1 MPLQN
6 SNAQPTAVW
15 RNLLLIGVSL
25 LAGLVLMEIAVRVV
39 VRVFQRPPLVVSE
52 AHAGWAGAPHLVDAV
67 VSLPGNRFRVNTDG
81 SGRRAVRESDGHR
94 SAQSPAIVLVG
105 DSFVFGLTVDDHET
119 FAALLAKQLPDRRIV
134 NLGVTG
140 YGTDQQLIGLERFLR
155 SMRSVNVSDVIV
167 VVFENDFLDV
177 QRRFDPYLGRAKPL
191 FRVVASTLDR
201 GSFKLPVLDRVMDY
215 SRLVWLVRS
224 KLATMRGSPALNAD
238 SGAAVV
244 LAGLGAIRRLGESNG
259 ARVHVFAHRRTTR
272 LSSVSD
278 SVWSAFLDRSDAIDI
293 TQTFR
298 ATPEGNPIGPDGA
311 HWNPEGHRR
320 AARIIQD
327 SLRSVLSR

>member
-25 LAGLVLMEIAVRVV
+25 LAGLALMEIAVRVM
-39 VRVFQRPPLVVSE
+39 VRVFQRPPLVVSD
-52 AHAGWAGAPHLVDAV
+52 AHAGWTGGPHLVDAV
-67 VSLPGNRFRVNTDG
+67 VALPGNRFRVNTDG
-81 SGRRAVRESDGHR
+81 SGRRAVRVSDSP
-94 SAQSPAIVLVG
+94 SAQFPAVVLVG

-119 FAALLAKQLPDRRIV
+119 FAALLAEQMPDRRIV

-140 YGTDQQLIGLERFLR
+140 YGTDQQLIGLEQFLN
-155 SMRSVNVSDVIV
+155 SIGSVNVSDVIV

-201 GSFKLPVLDRVMDY
+201 GNFKLPVLDQVMDY
-215 SRLVWLVRS
+215 SRLVWLLRS
-224 KLATMRGSPALNAD
+224 KLATMRGSPAINAD

-244 LAGLGAIRRLGESNG
+244 LAGLGAIRRLGESHG

-278 SVWSAFLDRSDAIDI
+278 SVWSAFLDRADAVDI
-293 TQTFR
+293 TETFR

-320 AARIIQD
+320 AARIIQE